1 MMKSSLCTNKQTNE
15 QINKRLAYG
24 PRESHSISSHQ
35 NLVLSTWCWFWMHAE
50 SKNHRIKI
58 ATMFTKI
65 CGFEP
70 GECKRV
76 RFPTGNSLLLQG
88 DVHGRALLR
97 CSGDLRM
104 LNGTNMQHVLRKP
117 EGNSQ
122 IWFQRRTLCPTRGKI
137 IGIETPKFNGV
148 YIMTLCPGC

>member
-1 MMKSSLCTNKQTNE
+1 
-15 QINKRLAYG
+15 
-24 PRESHSISSHQ
+24 
-35 NLVLSTWCWFWMHAE
+35 MHAE
-50 SKNHRIKI
+50 SKNHGIKI
-58 ATMFTKI
+58 ATKI
-65 CGFEP
+65 PKKSAMEP

-117 EGNSQ
+117 EGNS
-122 IWFQRRTLCPTRGKI
+122 
-137 IGIETPKFNGV
+137 
-148 YIMTLCPGC
+148 